1 MKTIK
6 ANTSLR
12 NGRSTKM
19 TYRMKCVITNP
30 QEPFFTEGKEYQIA
44 HNGILGYFIKD
55 DDGTTAE
62 SGKTRGELLNK
73 LNEYWYSQFE
83 LIEIEPKQPIDE
95 HTEIRKKF
103 QQTLI
108 QYNMDIEHL
117 ERRLVGK
124 PSNIISTQIAML
136 KVKREAV
143 QELYDELFK
152 EDN

>member
-1 MKTIK
+1 
-6 ANTSLR
+6 
-12 NGRSTKM
+12 M

-62 SGKTRGELLNK
+62 SGKTRGELLNR

-83 LIEIEPKQPIDE
+83 LIEIEPKQSIDE

-108 QYNMDIEHL
+108 QYNMDIEHF
-117 ERRLVGK
+117 EGRLVGK
-124 PSNIISTQIAML
+124 PSNIISVQVAML
-136 KVKREAV
+136 KVKREAI
-143 QELYDELFK
+143 QELYGELFK

>member
-1 MKTIK
+1 
-6 ANTSLR
+6 
-12 NGRSTKM
+12 M

-62 SGKTRGELLNK
+62 SGKTRGKLLNR

-83 LIEIEPKQPIDE
+83 LIEIEPKQSIDE

-108 QYNMDIEHL
+108 QYNMDIEHF
-117 ERRLVGK
+117 EGRLVGK
-124 PSNIISTQIAML
+124 PSNIISAQVAML
-136 KVKREAV
+136 KVKREAI
-143 QELYDELFK
+143 QELYGELFK

>member
-1 MKTIK
+1 
-6 ANTSLR
+6 
-12 NGRSTKM
+12 
-19 TYRMKCVITNP
+19 MKCVITNP

-62 SGKTRGELLNK
+62 SGKTRGELLNR

-83 LIEIEPKQPIDE
+83 LIEIEPKQSIDE

-108 QYNMDIEHL
+108 QYNMDIEHF
-117 ERRLVGK
+117 EGRLVGK
-124 PSNIISTQIAML
+124 PSNIISAQVAML
-136 KVKREAV
+136 KVKREAI
-143 QELYDELFK
+143 QELYGELFK

>member
-1 MKTIK
+1 
-6 ANTSLR
+6 
-12 NGRSTKM
+12 M

-44 HNGILGYFIKD
+44 YNGILGYFIKD

-62 SGKTRGELLNK
+62 SGKTRGELLNR

-83 LIEIEPKQPIDE
+83 LIEIEPKQSIDE

-108 QYNMDIEHL
+108 QYNMDIEHF
-117 ERRLVGK
+117 EGRLVGK
-124 PSNIISTQIAML
+124 PSNIISAQVAML
-136 KVKREAV
+136 KVKREAI
-143 QELYDELFK
+143 QELYGELFK

>member
-1 MKTIK
+1 
-6 ANTSLR
+6 
-12 NGRSTKM
+12 M

-62 SGKTRGELLNK
+62 SGKTRGELLNR

-83 LIEIEPKQPIDE
+83 LIEIEPKQSIDE

-108 QYNMDIEHL
+108 QYNMDIEHF
-117 ERRLVGK
+117 EGRLVGK
-124 PSNIISTQIAML
+124 PSNIISAQVAML
-136 KVKREAV
+136 KVKREAI
-143 QELYDELFK
+143 QELYGELFK